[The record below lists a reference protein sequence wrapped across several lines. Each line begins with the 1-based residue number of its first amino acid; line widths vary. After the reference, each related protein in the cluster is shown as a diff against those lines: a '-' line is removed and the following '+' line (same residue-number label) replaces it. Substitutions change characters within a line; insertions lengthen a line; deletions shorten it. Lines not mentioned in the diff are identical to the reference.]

1 MSPASDL
8 ALVQFILVTSLINQS
23 PLPLTRVNCNR
34 SRDTAPKNHPP
45 DQVSHA
51 RLTLNM
57 SKMQC
62 VLPDPSTVYTA
73 LDQLT
78 TTHDKA
84 ESTPCTV
91 PPGSLTS
98 STEPNGDQ
106 ADTAFFSMC
115 LWLSGKPTRS
125 KLLLRKPSNSLQIIL
140 LLSGQI
146 SPNPGPL
153 CYPFVECGK
162 AVRTNQKGL
171 QCDDCLCW
179 CHSTCIGRNNNTCHT
194 H

>member
-1 MSPASDL
+1 MPDSHWTCQRCNAFYPIPVL
-8 ALVQFILVTSLINQS
+8 CILLSISL
-23 PLPLTRVNCNR
+23 LPPMTR
-34 SRDTAPKNHPP
+34 PK
-45 DQVSHA
+45 
-51 RLTLNM
+51 L
-57 SKMQC
+57 
-62 VLPDPSTVYTA
+62 
-73 LDQLT
+73 
-78 TTHDKA
+78 
-84 ESTPCTV
+84 TPCTV

-125 KLLLRKPSNSLQIIL
+125 KLLLTKPSNSLQIIL

-179 CHSTCIGRNNNTCHT
+179 CHSSCIGRNNNTCHT